1 MKVKKNNKKIL
12 LKIIFVIVSLLL
24 YNSSILLI
32 KELTDL
38 DELWNFNFANNM
50 ANGLVPYKDFNMIQ
64 MPLLPMLASIFLK
77 IFGQEV
83 MVMRFLAVCLITYIE
98 ITVFFIL
105 DKLKVKDYIKYLILI
120 FICFIITP
128 YIAIDYNYMIL
139 AILLTII
146 YIEIKSYL
154 RNEKI
159 LVYNLKID
167 FIIGILAGLC
177 FISKQS
183 TGMCVI
189 LVAVLYKCLEIRSKK
204 DLIEFI
210 KIVFTRGIGALIP
223 IVIILLYLII
233 NGAIYDF
240 ISYCIL
246 GIKTFSNYIPYIN
259 LLKNSK
265 IFIKILSILIPVIL
279 ILDLSLYVKKKKKI
293 LLILSVYTIASMIV
307 IYPIADNIH
316 FLIGIFPGFI
326 SLAYFTDI
334 CIDKIL
340 SNENI
345 KEFLG
350 SFFKIATLLI
360 SLVCLAYSVNIYVK
374 SNKNYELKHFKST
387 IMNEN
392 YIKLVKNIGEYI
404 NSSQKKVYILDA
416 TASVYMIPIDK
427 YNKDYDMF
435 LKGNLGKDGEEG
447 QIEKLKNEEN
457 AIILIMNSKYK
468 RNWQNP
474 EKVRSYII
482 NNKEKTGEI
491 GNFEIYE

>member
-1 MKVKKNNKKIL
+1 MKVDKNNKRKL
-12 LKIIFVIVSLLL
+12 LNIIFLAMSLLL

-77 IFGQEV
+77 LFGQEV
-83 MVMRFLAVCLITYIE
+83 IVMRFLAVCLITYIE
-98 ITVFFIL
+98 ITVFLIL
-105 DKLKVKDYIKYLILI
+105 DKLKVNDYIKYLILI

-154 RNEKI
+154 RNEEI

-177 FISKQS
+177 FTSKQS
-183 TGMCVI
+183 TGICII
-189 LVAVLYKCLEIRSKK
+189 LVSVFYKCLEIRNKK

-210 KIVFTRGIGALIP
+210 KIVFTRGIGAVIP
-223 IVIILLYLII
+223 IVIVLLYLII
-233 NGAIYDF
+233 NGASYDF

-246 GIKTFSNYIPYIN
+246 GIKTFSNYIPYTN
-259 LLKNSK
+259 LLKNSELS
-265 IFIKILSILIPVIL
+265 IKILSVVIPIIVIL
-279 ILDLSLYVKKKKKI
+279 ALSLYIIKKKKI
-293 LLILSVYTIASMIV
+293 LLILSVYTIASMVV

-316 FLIGIFPGFI
+316 FLIGIFSGFI
-326 SLAYFTDI
+326 ILAYFVDI
-334 CIDKIL
+334 CINKML
-340 SNENI
+340 SNEDI

-350 SFFKIATLLI
+350 NFLKIATLLI
-360 SLVCLAYSVNIYVK
+360 SLVCLIYGVNIYVK
-374 SNKNYELKHFKST
+374 SNKNYELKHFKFT

-392 YIKLVKNIGEYI
+392 YIKSIKNIGEYI
-404 NSSQKKVYILDA
+404 NSSKEKVYILDA
-416 TASVYMIPIDK
+416 TASVYMIPIDR

>member
-1 MKVKKNNKKIL
+1 MNFHKRDKKVL
-12 LKIIFVIVSLLL
+12 SKIILIIISLLL
-24 YNSSILLI
+24 YNTSILLI

-77 IFGQEV
+77 IFRQEV
-83 MVMRFLAVCLITYIE
+83 MVMRFLAVLLITYIE

-167 FIIGILAGLC
+167 FIIGILSGLC
-177 FISKQS
+177 FTSKQS
-183 TGMCVI
+183 TGMCII
-189 LVAVLYKCLEIRSKK
+189 LVSVFYKCLEIRNKK
-204 DLIEFI
+204 ELKKFI

-259 LLKNSK
+259 LLKNSNV
-265 IFIKILSILIPVIL
+265 FIKILSISIPIIL
-279 ILDLSLYVKKKKKI
+279 ILALSLYVKKKKKI

-360 SLVCLAYSVNIYVK
+360 SLVCLTYSINIYVK
-374 SNKNYELKHFKST
+374 SNKNYELKHFKFT

-392 YIKLVKNIGEYI
+392 YIKSIKNIGEYI
-404 NSSQKKVYILDA
+404 DSSQKNVYILDA
-416 TASVYMIPIDK
+416 TASVYMIPIDR

-447 QIEKLKNEEN
+447 QIEKLKKEN

-474 EKVRSYII
+474 EKVRKYII

>member
-1 MKVKKNNKKIL
+1 MKIYKNNKEKFI
-12 LKIIFVIVSLLL
+12 KIIFLIISLLL
-24 YNSSILLI
+24 YNSSVLLI

-50 ANGLVPYKDFNMIQ
+50 ANGLVPYRDFNMIQ
-64 MPLLPMLASIFLK
+64 MPLLPMLASVFLK
-77 IFGQEV
+77 LFGQEV
-83 MVMRFLAVCLITYIE
+83 ILMRFLAVCLITYIE
-98 ITVFFIL
+98 ITVFLIL
-105 DKLKVKDYIKYLILI
+105 DKLKVKDYIKYLMLI
-120 FICFIITP
+120 FICYIITP

-146 YIEIKSYL
+146 YIEIKIYL

-159 LVYNLKID
+159 LVFNSKID

-177 FISKQS
+177 FTFKQS
-183 TGMCVI
+183 TGMCII
-189 LVAVLYKCLEIRSKK
+189 LVSVFYKCLEIRNKK
-204 DLIEFI
+204 DLKEFI
-210 KIVFTRGIGALIP
+210 KIVFARTIGALIP

-233 NGAIYDF
+233 NGAIRDF

-246 GIKTFSNYIPYIN
+246 GIKTFSNYIPYTN
-259 LLKNSK
+259 LIKNSELC
-265 IFIKILSILIPVIL
+265 IKILSVLIPIIIIL
-279 ILDLSLYVKKKKKI
+279 ALGLYVKKKKKI
-293 LLILSVYTIASMIV
+293 LLILSVHTIASMIV

-316 FLIGIFPGFI
+316 FLIGIFSGFI
-326 SLAYFTDI
+326 SLSYFTDI
-334 CIDKIL
+334 CINKIL

-350 SFFKIATLLI
+350 IFLKIATLLI
-360 SLVCLAYSVNIYVK
+360 SIVSILYSINIYVK
-374 SNKNYELKHFKST
+374 SNKNYELKHFRYTLMS
-387 IMNEN
+387 EN
-392 YIKLVKNIGEYI
+392 YIESIKNVGNYI
-404 NSSQKKVYILDA
+404 NLSEEKVYILDA
-416 TASVYMIPIDK
+416 TAAVYMIPIDR

-447 QIEKLKNEEN
+447 QIEKIKEEEN
-457 AIILIMNSKYK
+457 AKFLIMNSKYK

-474 EKVRSYII
+474 ENVRNYII

>member
-1 MKVKKNNKKIL
+1 M
-12 LKIIFVIVSLLL
+12 
-24 YNSSILLI
+24 Y
-32 KELTDL
+32 
-38 DELWNFNFANNM
+38 
-50 ANGLVPYKDFNMIQ
+50 Y
-64 MPLLPMLASIFLK
+64 
-77 IFGQEV
+77 
-83 MVMRFLAVCLITYIE
+83 
-98 ITVFFIL
+98 
-105 DKLKVKDYIKYLILI
+105 
-120 FICFIITP
+120 
-128 YIAIDYNYMIL
+128 
-139 AILLTII
+139 
-146 YIEIKSYL
+146 
-154 RNEKI
+154 
-159 LVYNLKID
+159 
-167 FIIGILAGLC
+167 
-177 FISKQS
+177 
-183 TGMCVI
+183 

-259 LLKNSK
+259 LLKNSE

-279 ILDLSLYVKKKKKI
+279 ILALSLYVKKKKKI

-350 SFFKIATLLI
+350 SFLKIATLLI
-360 SLVCLAYSVNIYVK
+360 SLVCLAYSINIYVK
-374 SNKNYELKHFKST
+374 SHKNYELKHFKFT

>member
-1 MKVKKNNKKIL
+1 MKINKKML
-12 LKIIFVIVSLLL
+12 LKIIFVIISLLL
-24 YNSSILLI
+24 YNSSVLLI

-38 DELWNFNFANNM
+38 DEVWNFNFANNM
-50 ANGLVPYKDFNMIQ
+50 ANGLIPYKDFNMIQ
-64 MPLLPMLASIFLK
+64 MPLLPMLASIILK

-83 MVMRFLAVCLITYIE
+83 MVMRFLAIGLITYIE
-98 ITVFFIL
+98 ITLFLIL
-105 DKLKVKDYIKYLILI
+105 DKLKVKDYIKYISLIL
-120 FICFIITP
+120 ICFIITP

-154 RNEKI
+154 KNEKI
-159 LVYNLKID
+159 LVYNLKRD
-167 FIIGILAGLC
+167 FILGILAGLS
-177 FISKQS
+177 FASKQS
-183 TGMCVI
+183 TGICIM
-189 LVAVLYKCLEIRSKK
+189 LVSFFYKCLEIKNKK
-204 DLIEFI
+204 DLKEFV

-223 IVIILLYLII
+223 IAIILLYLII
-233 NGAIYDF
+233 NGAVYDF

-246 GIKTFSNYIPYIN
+246 GIKTFSNYIPYTN
-259 LLKNSK
+259 LLKNSE
-265 IFIKILSILIPVIL
+265 ICIKILSIVIPIII
-279 ILDLSLYVKKKKKI
+279 ILDVSLYIKKKKKI

-316 FLIGIFPGFI
+316 FLIGTFPGFI

-334 CIDKIL
+334 CINKIL
-340 SNENI
+340 RNENI

-350 SFFKIATLLI
+350 NFLKIATLLI
-360 SLVCLAYSVNIYVK
+360 TLVCLTYSINIYVK
-374 SNKNYELKHFKST
+374 SNKNYELKHFKFT
-387 IMNEN
+387 IMSEN
-392 YIKLVKNIGEYI
+392 YIKSIKDIGDYI
-404 NSSQKKVYILDA
+404 ILSQEKVYILDA
-416 TASVYMIPIDK
+416 TASVYMIPIDR

-474 EKVRSYII
+474 EKVRNYII
-482 NNKEKTGEI
+482 NNKEKIGEI

>member
-1 MKVKKNNKKIL
+1 MNFHKRDKKVLSKIVL
-12 LKIIFVIVSLLL
+12 IIISLLL
-24 YNSSILLI
+24 YNTSILLI

-50 ANGLVPYKDFNMIQ
+50 ANGLIPYKDFNMIQ
-64 MPLLPMLASIFLK
+64 MPLLPMLVSIFLK
-77 IFGQEV
+77 IFRQEV
-83 MVMRFLAVCLITYIE
+83 MVMRFLAVLLITYIE

-128 YIAIDYNYMIL
+128 YIAIDYNYLIL

-159 LVYNLKID
+159 LVYNFKID

-177 FISKQS
+177 FTSKQS
-183 TGMCVI
+183 TGMCII
-189 LVAVLYKCLEIRSKK
+189 LVAVLYKCLEIKSKK

-210 KIVFTRGIGALIP
+210 KIVFTRVIGLLIP
-223 IVIILLYLII
+223 IVIILIYLII

-259 LLKNSK
+259 LIKNSGF
-265 IFIKILSILIPVIL
+265 FIKILAVLIPIIVIL
-279 ILDLSLYVKKKKKI
+279 NLGLYVKKKNKI
-293 LLILSVYTIASMIV
+293 LFILSVYTIASMIV
-307 IYPIADNIH
+307 IYPIADNVH

-326 SLAYFTDI
+326 SLAYFANI
-334 CIDKIL
+334 CINKIL

-350 SFFKIATLLI
+350 DFFKIAILLI
-360 SLVCLAYSVNIYVK
+360 STVCLIYSINIYVK
-374 SNKNYELKHFKST
+374 SNKNYELKHFKFT

-392 YIKLVKNIGEYI
+392 YIKSIKNIGEYI

-416 TASVYMIPIDK
+416 TASVYMIPIDR

>member
-1 MKVKKNNKKIL
+1 MKQSKKNKL
-12 LKIIFVIVSLLL
+12 LKIIFIIVSLLL

-50 ANGLVPYKDFNMIQ
+50 ANGLVPYRDFNMIQ
-64 MPLLPMLASIFLK
+64 MPLLPMISSIFLRL
-77 IFGQEV
+77 FGQEV
-83 MVMRFLAVCLITYIE
+83 IVMRVLAVCLITYIE
-98 ITVFFIL
+98 TTLFLIL
-105 DKLKVKDYIKYLILI
+105 DKLKIKDYTKYLILI

-128 YIAIDYNYMIL
+128 YIAIDYNYLIL

-154 RNEKI
+154 RNEQI

-167 FIIGILAGLC
+167 FLIGILAGLC
-177 FISKQS
+177 FTSKQS
-183 TGMCVI
+183 TGMCII
-189 LVAVLYKCLEIRSKK
+189 LVAILYKCLEIRSKK

-210 KIVFTRGIGALIP
+210 KIVFTRVIGALIP
-223 IVIILLYLII
+223 IAIILIYLII

-259 LLKNSK
+259 LIKNSG
-265 IFIKILSILIPVIL
+265 IFIKILAILIPIIVIL
-279 ILDLSLYVKKKKKI
+279 NLGLYVKRKNKI

-326 SLAYFTDI
+326 SLAYFADI
-334 CIDKIL
+334 CINKIL

-345 KEFLG
+345 EEFLG
-350 SFFKIATLLI
+350 DFLKIATLLI
-360 SLVCLAYSVNIYVK
+360 STVCLIYGVNIYIK
-374 SNKNYELKHFKST
+374 SNKNYELKHFKFT

-392 YIKLVKNIGEYI
+392 YIKSIKNIVEYI
-404 NSSQKKVYILDA
+404 NSSQEKVYILDA
-416 TASVYMIPIDK
+416 TASVYMIPIDR

-447 QIEKLKNEEN
+447 QIQKLKNEEN
-457 AIILIMNSKYK
+457 TVILIMNSKYR

>member
-1 MKVKKNNKKIL
+1 MKQSKKNKL
-12 LKIIFVIVSLLL
+12 LKIVYIIVSLLL

-38 DELWNFNFANNM
+38 DELWNFNFANNI

-77 IFGQEV
+77 LFGQEV
-83 MVMRFLAVCLITYIE
+83 IVMRFLAVCLITYIG
-98 ITVFFIL
+98 ITVFLIL

-154 RNEKI
+154 RNEEI

-177 FISKQS
+177 FTSKQS
-183 TGMCVI
+183 TGICII
-189 LVAVLYKCLEIRSKK
+189 LVSVFYKCVEIRNKE

-210 KIVFTRGIGALIP
+210 KIVFTRCIGALIP
-223 IVIILLYLII
+223 IVIILLYLMI
-233 NGAIYDF
+233 NGASYDF

-246 GIKTFSNYIPYIN
+246 GIKTFSNYIPYTN
-259 LLKNSK
+259 LLKNSELS
-265 IFIKILSILIPVIL
+265 IKILSVVIPIIVIL
-279 ILDLSLYVKKKKKI
+279 ALSLSVIKKKKI
-293 LLILSVYTIASMIV
+293 LLILSVYTIASMVV

-316 FLIGIFPGFI
+316 FLIGIFSGFI
-326 SLAYFTDI
+326 ILAYFADI

-350 SFFKIATLLI
+350 NFLKIATLLI
-360 SLVCLAYSVNIYVK
+360 SLVCLIYGVNIYVK
-374 SNKNYELKHFKST
+374 SNKNYELKHFKFT

-392 YIKLVKNIGEYI
+392 YIKSIKNIGEYI
-404 NSSQKKVYILDA
+404 NSSQEKVYILDA
-416 TASVYMIPIDK
+416 TASAYMIPIDR

>member
-1 MKVKKNNKKIL
+1 M
-12 LKIIFVIVSLLL
+12 
-24 YNSSILLI
+24 
-32 KELTDL
+32 
-38 DELWNFNFANNM
+38 
-50 ANGLVPYKDFNMIQ
+50 
-64 MPLLPMLASIFLK
+64 
-77 IFGQEV
+77 
-83 MVMRFLAVCLITYIE
+83 
-98 ITVFFIL
+98 
-105 DKLKVKDYIKYLILI
+105 
-120 FICFIITP
+120 
-128 YIAIDYNYMIL
+128 
-139 AILLTII
+139 
-146 YIEIKSYL
+146 
-154 RNEKI
+154 
-159 LVYNLKID
+159 
-167 FIIGILAGLC
+167 
-177 FISKQS
+177 
-183 TGMCVI
+183 
-189 LVAVLYKCLEIRSKK
+189 
-204 DLIEFI
+204 
-210 KIVFTRGIGALIP
+210 
-223 IVIILLYLII
+223 
-233 NGAIYDF
+233 
-240 ISYCIL
+240 
-246 GIKTFSNYIPYIN
+246 
-259 LLKNSK
+259 
-265 IFIKILSILIPVIL
+265 
-279 ILDLSLYVKKKKKI
+279 
-293 LLILSVYTIASMIV
+293 LILSVYTIASMIV

-374 SNKNYELKHFKST
+374 SNKNYELKHFKFT

-404 NSSQKKVYILDA
+404 NSSQKKVYILDGA
-416 TASVYMIPIDK
+416 ASVYMIPIDK

>member
-1 MKVKKNNKKIL
+1 MKQSKKNKL
-12 LKIIFVIVSLLL
+12 LKIVYIIVSLLL

-77 IFGQEV
+77 LFGQEV
-83 MVMRFLAVCLITYIE
+83 IVMRFLAVCLITYIG
-98 ITVFFIL
+98 ITVFLIL

-154 RNEKI
+154 RNEEI

-177 FISKQS
+177 FTSKQS
-183 TGMCVI
+183 TGICII
-189 LVAVLYKCLEIRSKK
+189 LVSVFYKCLEIRNKK

-223 IVIILLYLII
+223 IVIVLLYLII
-233 NGAIYDF
+233 NGASYDF

-246 GIKTFSNYIPYIN
+246 GIKTFSNYIPYTN
-259 LLKNSK
+259 LLKNSELS
-265 IFIKILSILIPVIL
+265 IKILSVVIPIIVIL
-279 ILDLSLYVKKKKKI
+279 ALSLYIIKKKKI
-293 LLILSVYTIASMIV
+293 LLILSVYTIASMVV

-316 FLIGIFPGFI
+316 FLIGIFSGFI
-326 SLAYFTDI
+326 ILAYFVDI
-334 CIDKIL
+334 CINKML
-340 SNENI
+340 SNEDI

-350 SFFKIATLLI
+350 NFLKIATLLI
-360 SLVCLAYSVNIYVK
+360 SLVCLIYGVNIYVK
-374 SNKNYELKHFKST
+374 SNKNYELKHFKFT

-392 YIKLVKNIGEYI
+392 YIKSIKNIGEYI
-404 NSSQKKVYILDA
+404 NSSQEKVYILDA
-416 TASVYMIPIDK
+416 TASVYMIPIDR

>member
-1 MKVKKNNKKIL
+1 MKSSKKIL
-12 LKIIFVIVSLLL
+12 LKIIFVIISLLL
-24 YNSSILLI
+24 YNSSVLLI

-64 MPLLPMLASIFLK
+64 MPLVPMLSTVFLK

-83 MVMRFLAVCLITYIE
+83 IVMRFLAVFLITYIE
-98 ITVFFIL
+98 FAVFLIL
-105 DKLKVKDYIKYLILI
+105 DKLKVKDYIKYLSLI
-120 FICFIITP
+120 FISYIITP

-159 LVYNLKID
+159 LVYNSKID

-177 FISKQS
+177 FTSKQS
-183 TGMCVI
+183 TGMCIIV
-189 LVAVLYKCLEIRSKK
+189 VSFFYKCLEIRNKNHLK
-204 DLIEFI
+204 QLV

-246 GIKTFSNYIPYIN
+246 GIKTFSNYIPYTN
-259 LLKNSK
+259 LLKNSQVS
-265 IFIKILSILIPVIL
+265 IKILSIIIPIIVIL
-279 ILDLSLYVKKKKKI
+279 GLSLYIIRKKKI
-293 LLILSVYTIASMIV
+293 LLILLVYTIASMIV

-316 FLIGIFPGFI
+316 FLIGTFPGFI
-326 SLAYFTDI
+326 VLSYFIDKY
-334 CIDKIL
+334 IDKIL
-340 SNENI
+340 SIQNI
-345 KEFLG
+345 KEFLS
-350 SFFKIATLLI
+350 SFLKIATLLI
-360 SLVCLAYSVNIYVK
+360 SVVCLTYSINIYVK
-374 SNKNYELKHFKST
+374 SNKNYELKHFNFTVMSK
-387 IMNEN
+387 N
-392 YIKLVKNIGEYI
+392 YIKSIKDIGEYI
-404 NSSQKKVYILDA
+404 NSSQEKVYILDA
-416 TASVYMIPIDK
+416 TASVYMIPIDR

-457 AIILIMNSKYK
+457 AKFLIMNSKYK

-474 EKVRSYII
+474 EKVRNYII

>member
-1 MKVKKNNKKIL
+1 MKINKKIL
-12 LKIIFVIVSLLL
+12 LKIIFVIISLLL
-24 YNSSILLI
+24 YNSSVLLI

-38 DELWNFNFANNM
+38 DEVWNFNFANNM
-50 ANGLVPYKDFNMIQ
+50 ANGLIPYKDFNMIQ
-64 MPLLPMLASIFLK
+64 MPLLPMLASIILK

-83 MVMRFLAVCLITYIE
+83 MVMRFLAIGLITYIE
-98 ITVFFIL
+98 ITLFLIL
-105 DKLKVKDYIKYLILI
+105 DKLKVKDYIKYISLIL
-120 FICFIITP
+120 ICFIITP

-154 RNEKI
+154 KNEKI
-159 LVYNLKID
+159 LVYNLKRD
-167 FIIGILAGLC
+167 FILGILAGLS
-177 FISKQS
+177 FASKQS
-183 TGMCVI
+183 TGICIM
-189 LVAVLYKCLEIRSKK
+189 LVSFFYKCLEIKNKK
-204 DLIEFI
+204 DLKEFV

-223 IVIILLYLII
+223 IAIILLYLII
-233 NGAIYDF
+233 NGAVYDF

-246 GIKTFSNYIPYIN
+246 GIKTFSNYIPYTN
-259 LLKNSK
+259 LLKNSE
-265 IFIKILSILIPVIL
+265 ICIKILSIVIPIII
-279 ILDLSLYVKKKKKI
+279 ILDVSLYIKKKKKI

-316 FLIGIFPGFI
+316 FLIGTFPGFI

-334 CIDKIL
+334 CINKIL
-340 SNENI
+340 RNENI

-350 SFFKIATLLI
+350 NFLKIATLLI
-360 SLVCLAYSVNIYVK
+360 TLVCLTYSINIYVK
-374 SNKNYELKHFKST
+374 SNKNYELKHFKFT
-387 IMNEN
+387 IMSEH
-392 YIKLVKNIGEYI
+392 YIKSIKDIGDYI
-404 NSSQKKVYILDA
+404 ILSQEKVYILDA
-416 TASVYMIPIDK
+416 TASVYMIPIDR

-474 EKVRSYII
+474 EKVRNYII
-482 NNKEKTGEI
+482 NNKEKIGEI

>member
-1 MKVKKNNKKIL
+1 MKVDKNNKRKL
-12 LKIIFVIVSLLL
+12 LNIIFLAMSLLL
-24 YNSSILLI
+24 YNASILLI

-77 IFGQEV
+77 LFGQEV
-83 MVMRFLAVCLITYIE
+83 IVMRFLAVCLITYIE
-98 ITVFFIL
+98 ITVFLIL

-154 RNEKI
+154 RNEEI

-177 FISKQS
+177 FTSKQS
-183 TGMCVI
+183 TGICII
-189 LVAVLYKCLEIRSKK
+189 LVSVFYKCLEIRNKK

-210 KIVFTRGIGALIP
+210 KIVFTRGIGAVIP
-223 IVIILLYLII
+223 IVIVLLYLII
-233 NGAIYDF
+233 NGASYDF

-246 GIKTFSNYIPYIN
+246 GIKTFSNYIPYTN
-259 LLKNSK
+259 LLKNSELS
-265 IFIKILSILIPVIL
+265 IKILSVVIPIIVIL
-279 ILDLSLYVKKKKKI
+279 ALSLSVIKKKKI
-293 LLILSVYTIASMIV
+293 LLILSVYTIASMVV

-316 FLIGIFPGFI
+316 FLIGIFSGFI
-326 SLAYFTDI
+326 ILAYFADI

-350 SFFKIATLLI
+350 SFLKIATVLI
-360 SLVCLAYSVNIYVK
+360 SIVCLIYGVNIYVK
-374 SNKNYELKHFKST
+374 SNKNYELKHFKFT
-387 IMNEN
+387 IMSEN
-392 YIKLVKNIGEYI
+392 YIKSIKNIGEYI

-416 TASVYMIPIDK
+416 TASVYMIPIDR

-482 NNKEKTGEI
+482 NNKEKTGDI

>member
-1 MKVKKNNKKIL
+1 MNFHKRDKKVLSKIVL
-12 LKIIFVIVSLLL
+12 IIISLLL
-24 YNSSILLI
+24 YNTSILLI

-50 ANGLVPYKDFNMIQ
+50 ANGLIPYKDFNMIQ
-64 MPLLPMLASIFLK
+64 MPLLPMLVSIFLK
-77 IFGQEV
+77 IFRQEV
-83 MVMRFLAVCLITYIE
+83 MVMRFLAVLLITYIE

-128 YIAIDYNYMIL
+128 YIAIDYNYLIL

-159 LVYNLKID
+159 LVYNFKID

-177 FISKQS
+177 FTSKQS
-183 TGMCVI
+183 TGMCII

-246 GIKTFSNYIPYIN
+246 GIKTFSNYIQYIN
-259 LLKNSK
+259 LIKNSGF
-265 IFIKILSILIPVIL
+265 FIKILAVLIPIIVIL
-279 ILDLSLYVKKKKKI
+279 NLGLYVKKKNKI
-293 LLILSVYTIASMIV
+293 LFILSVYTIASMIV
-307 IYPIADNIH
+307 IYPIADNVH

-326 SLAYFTDI
+326 SLAYFANI
-334 CIDKIL
+334 CINKIL

-350 SFFKIATLLI
+350 DFFKIAILLI
-360 SLVCLAYSVNIYVK
+360 STVCLIYSINIYVK
-374 SNKNYELKHFKST
+374 SNKNYELKHFKFT

-392 YIKLVKNIGEYI
+392 YIKSIKNIEEYI

-416 TASVYMIPIDK
+416 TASVYMIPIDR

>member
-1 MKVKKNNKKIL
+1 MKSSKKIL
-12 LKIIFVIVSLLL
+12 LKIIFVIISLLL
-24 YNSSILLI
+24 YNSSVLLI

-64 MPLLPMLASIFLK
+64 MPLVPMLSTVFLK

-83 MVMRFLAVCLITYIE
+83 IVMRFLAVFLITYIE
-98 ITVFFIL
+98 FAVFLIL
-105 DKLKVKDYIKYLILI
+105 DKLKVKDYIKYLSLI
-120 FICFIITP
+120 FISYIITP

-159 LVYNLKID
+159 LVYNSKID

-177 FISKQS
+177 FTSKQS
-183 TGMCVI
+183 TGMCIIV
-189 LVAVLYKCLEIRSKK
+189 VSFFYKCLEIRNKNHLK
-204 DLIEFI
+204 QLV

-246 GIKTFSNYIPYIN
+246 GIKTFSNYIPYTN
-259 LLKNSK
+259 LLKNSQVS
-265 IFIKILSILIPVIL
+265 IKILSIIIPIIVIL
-279 ILDLSLYVKKKKKI
+279 GLSLYIIRKKKI
-293 LLILSVYTIASMIV
+293 LLILLVYTIASMIV

-316 FLIGIFPGFI
+316 FLIGTFPGFI
-326 SLAYFTDI
+326 VLSYFIDKY
-334 CIDKIL
+334 IDKIL
-340 SNENI
+340 SIQNI
-345 KEFLG
+345 KEFLS
-350 SFFKIATLLI
+350 SFLKIATLLI
-360 SLVCLAYSVNIYVK
+360 SVVCLTYSINIYVK
-374 SNKNYELKHFKST
+374 SNKNYELKHFNFTVMSK
-387 IMNEN
+387 N
-392 YIKLVKNIGEYI
+392 YIKSIKDIGEYI
-404 NSSQKKVYILDA
+404 NSSQEKVYILDA
-416 TASVYMIPIDK
+416 TASVYMIPIDR

-457 AIILIMNSKYK
+457 AKFLIMNSKYK